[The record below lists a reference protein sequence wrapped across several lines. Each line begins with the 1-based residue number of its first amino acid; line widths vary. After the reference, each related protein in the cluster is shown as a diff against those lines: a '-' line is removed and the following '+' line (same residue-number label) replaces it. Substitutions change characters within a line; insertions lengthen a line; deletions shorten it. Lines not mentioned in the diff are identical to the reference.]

1 MVASGCSPDQYRIVV
16 TSELPLYQRDPE
28 AWQAH
33 LAEGNRTQP
42 RKRIS
47 ADVLFRD
54 EAGRILLVDP
64 NYKPDWDLPGGMA
77 EANEPPLDAA
87 RREVAE
93 ELGIDYPGGRLLV
106 VDWVAPHGPWD
117 DSLAFIFDGGI
128 LTAEHQAKIRLRD
141 GELNEYRFCAPG
153 DAENLLRAYVWH
165 RVQRAQI
172 AAATNKTDY
181 LHDGR
186 PASPSNDIG

>member
-1 MVASGCSPDQYRIVV
+1 MTEP
-16 TSELPLYQRDPE
+16 PLYERDPE

-42 RKRIS
+42 RKRVG

-64 NYKPDWDLPGGMA
+64 RYKPDWDLPGGMA

-87 RREVAE
+87 IREVRE
-93 ELGIDYPGGRLLV
+93 ELGIEYVGGRLLV

-117 DSLAFIFDGGI
+117 DSLMFVFDGGV
-128 LTAEHQAKIRLRD
+128 LTTEQQANIALRD
-141 GELNEYRFCAPG
+141 NELSEYRFVRDEEAKS
-153 DAENLLRAYVWH
+153 LLRPYVW
-165 RVQRAQI
+165 RRLD
-172 AAATNKTDY
+172 AAIEALNGPTAFY
-181 LHDGR
+181 LHGH
-186 PASPSNDIG
+186 